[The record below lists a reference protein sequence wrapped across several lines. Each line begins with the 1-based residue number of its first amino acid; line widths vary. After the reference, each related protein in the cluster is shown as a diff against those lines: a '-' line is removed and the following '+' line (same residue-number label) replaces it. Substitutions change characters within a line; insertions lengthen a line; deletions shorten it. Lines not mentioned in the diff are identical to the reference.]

1 MPKVLISSMQFHK
14 DTYPG
19 VIKMKIYECV
29 NLECLE
35 EYESIPV
42 YCHNCGCTEFNEVEL
57 N

>member
-1 MPKVLISSMQFHK
+1 
-14 DTYPG
+14 
-19 VIKMKIYECV
+19 MKIYECV
-29 NLECLE
+29 NIECLE